1 MINKCY
7 ITKRHG
13 KRVVCTLRSDEGI
26 ILAEGLNEEQA
37 AFLEHRVN
45 HHAELVELV
54 DSAATALEMAGYMET
69 ASMLRGKLAGLDT
82 KKD

>member
-1 MINKCY
+1 M
-7 ITKRHG
+7 
-13 KRVVCTLRSDEGI
+13 SE
-26 ILAEGLNEEQA
+26 
-37 AFLEHRVN
+37 RVN